1 MKVMK
6 FPRAIEHQYG
16 VAIAKPDLAFCILLY
31 DRTKAV
37 SSQLDP
43 VETLIT
49 VAVDDDVVVRLS
61 FVDESPAY
69 FFRHPLDAHCV
80 IDPHCRCRI
89 DEKPWRQDRN
99 RLRSCERSGRKVGRH
114 IDRLPEQAACQRTLF
129 CQGLPR
135 LSHASRP

>member
-16 VAIAKPDLAFCILLY
+16 VAIAKPDLAFCILLD

-49 VAVDDDVVVRLS
+49 VAIDDDILVRLS
-61 FVDESPAY
+61 LVDDSPAY
-69 FFRHPLDAHCV
+69 FFCDALDARCV
-80 IDPHCRCRI
+80 IDPRC
-89 DEKPWRQDRN
+89 
-99 RLRSCERSGRKVGRH
+99 
-114 IDRLPEQAACQRTLF
+114 
-129 CQGLPR
+129 
-135 LSHASRP
+135 